1 MHPTDTIL
9 LCTDMDRTIIP
20 NGRWPES
27 PGARSLFRRVAEHP
41 DIVLAYVTGRDTALI
56 ARALTNWSLPLPR
69 IAVGDVG
76 TGIYD
81 VSGTTENPVFSPW
94 PEWEKEIAKDWNGR
108 SGEEI
113 AAMFSDMTELR
124 PQEPEKQKQF
134 KQSYY
139 APPDTDL
146 EELSE
151 TMRKRL
157 SDNKIAASVVTSI
170 DEMAD
175 NALVDVIPA
184 RATKAHAVRFI
195 MKRLEI
201 DCSRVVY
208 AGDSGNDLPALTA
221 GFNAVLVG
229 NAADDVR
236 RQAREAV
243 FRENRANCLYEA
255 RGGFPEMNGNYS
267 AGVIEGLVHFMPEIR
282 EWLVQGDSGEAVNA
296 KSKNGSKQ

>member
-1 MHPTDTIL
+1 MSIADRIL

-20 NGRWPES
+20 NGFGPES
-27 PGARSLFRRVAEHP
+27 LDARILFRRVAEHP
-41 DIVLAYVTGRDTALI
+41 DIILAYVTGRDTALI

-76 TGIYD
+76 TSIYD
-81 VSGTTENPVFSPW
+81 VSGTIENPVFSPW
-94 PEWEKEIAKDWNGR
+94 PEWEEEIAKDWNGR
-108 SGEEI
+108 SGEDI
-113 AAMFSDMTELR
+113 AAILSDLKMLR
-124 PQEPEKQKQF
+124 PQEPEKQKKF

-146 EELSE
+146 EKLSE
-151 TMRKRL
+151 MMQKRL
-157 SDNKIAASVVTSI
+157 SGNKIFASVVTSI

-175 NALVDVIPA
+175 TALVDVIPA
-184 RATKAHAVRFI
+184 RATKAHAVWFI
-195 MKRLEI
+195 MKRLGI
-201 DCSRVVY
+201 DISRVVY

-243 FRENRANCLYEA
+243 SRNNKDKCLYEA
-255 RGGFPEMNGNYS
+255 GGGFLDMNGSYS
-267 AGVIEGLVHFMPEIR
+267 AGVIEGLVHFVPEIM
-282 EWLVQGDSGEAVNA
+282 EWLVEGNSGRTANA
-296 KSKNGSKQ
+296 KSNNGSK